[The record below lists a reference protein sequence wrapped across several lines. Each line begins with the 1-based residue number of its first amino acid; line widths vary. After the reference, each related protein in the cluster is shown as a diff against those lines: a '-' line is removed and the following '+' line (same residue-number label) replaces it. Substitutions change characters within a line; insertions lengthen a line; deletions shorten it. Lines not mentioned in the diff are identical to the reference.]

1 MTAVNY
7 SPVIKLE
14 GFLSKKLNDNK
25 EEVIDLF
32 SFFLQELNKVEEDIA
47 KWNMQGESLEEA
59 LKLTLMEVKDGE
71 VVIDKEVLG
80 KFNEEYGVVT
90 ELWSGNIK
98 HSASISIVDHTDEVV
113 SFAIR
118 DRVFEQYKNAAL
130 VNLMQVVLSKWHVH
144 YFSVYFGGDVPEPIF
159 PDRPA
164 VGKMIYLPVEL
175 EVNDVTG
182 ADAIINIKN
191 DINTGAIIIPLNYF
205 DPMDKKSYAISNG
218 VAVEL
223 AAKNL
228 LPYYSRFAKKI

>member
-1 MTAVNY
+1 MTDVNY

-14 GFLSKKLNDNK
+14 GSLSKKLNDNK

-32 SFFLQELNKVEEDIA
+32 SFFLQELNKVEKDIT

-59 LKLTLMEVKDGE
+59 LKLTLTEIKDGE

-164 VGKMIYLPVEL
+164 VGTMIYLPVEL
-175 EVNDVTG
+175 EENDVTG

-205 DPMDKKSYAISNG
+205 DPMDKKAYAISND

-228 LPYYSRFAKKI
+228 LPYYSKFAKKI